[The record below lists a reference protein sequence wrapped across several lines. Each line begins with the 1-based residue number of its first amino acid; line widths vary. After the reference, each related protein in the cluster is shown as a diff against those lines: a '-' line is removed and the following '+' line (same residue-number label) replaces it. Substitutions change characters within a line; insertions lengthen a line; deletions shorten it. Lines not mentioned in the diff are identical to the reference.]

1 MNHSSRRDPRTYL
14 WDAIEA
20 SSHALDFS
28 REKTREDYA
37 EDLLL
42 RSGVERQLTIVGFR
56 NVLVHGYRELDDDI
70 VWQVVTDKLPA
81 LHRVLR
87 ALLDELDR

>member
-28 REKTREDYA
+28 
-37 EDLLL
+37 
-42 RSGVERQLTIVGFR
+42 
-56 NVLVHGYRELDDDI
+56 RELDDDI